1 MNEMKNEK
9 NDNCMS
15 YLHTNKCASL
25 VIQIVTNIW
34 LSLRFT
40 SSLNHIVI
48 QGSEFISPEEE
59 GLFWAGWLVFFSTRS
74 SSPLFV
80 WILPD

>member
-1 MNEMKNEK
+1 MTKSAFHK
-9 NDNCMS
+9 
-15 YLHTNKCASL
+15 
-25 VIQIVTNIW
+25 
-34 LSLRFT
+34 
-40 SSLNHIVI
+40 IVI
-48 QGSEFISPEEE
+48 QGSEFITPEEE